1 MRAKGITKQK
11 IAEKEAA
18 EKARLAELAR
28 KVSLSHQLRVLW
40 LDEVRGLNIRA
51 GG

>member
-18 EKARLAELAR
+18 EQARIDELAERVSYYYYFGFFFLSFAR
-28 KVSLSHQLRVLW
+28 ELT
-40 LDEVRGLNIRA
+40 
-51 GG
+51 